1 VHGAV
6 APAKGGGGSGVG
18 RWKTLLSWAELLGRK
33 AMIGP
38 AGMLGSKAFLGKNER
53 KKKTGCKIEFQI
65 YSKIR
70 DSDTFKP
77 NLK

>member
-1 VHGAV
+1 
-6 APAKGGGGSGVG
+6 
-18 RWKTLLSWAELLGRK
+18 
-33 AMIGP
+33 MIGP